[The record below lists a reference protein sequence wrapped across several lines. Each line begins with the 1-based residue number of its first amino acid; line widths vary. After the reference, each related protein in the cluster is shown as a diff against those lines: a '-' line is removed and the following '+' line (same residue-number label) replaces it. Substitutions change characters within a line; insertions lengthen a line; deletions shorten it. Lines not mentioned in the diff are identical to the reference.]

1 MPLTSAEVLI
11 DVHAQED
18 RSGDLVRERRTTP
31 FRYFV
36 SLLDGTAA
44 NQAQMVWSDSRTLA
58 SGAETI
64 TFSSIADTRD
74 GAAVSLNFSAVKTVV
89 VKNTHPTLTVTFSG
103 AFTAWPLKPGGMMA
117 IVDPSAD
124 GVAGPSLVVSGSAGV
139 TYDIIVI
146 GEGTVT

>member
-1 MPLTSAEVLI
+1 MSFSADVLI
-11 DVHAQED
+11 RAVAVETAT
-18 RSGDLVRERRTTP
+18 GDLVRDIRTTP
-31 FRYFV
+31 FDYYV
-36 SLLDGTAA
+36 SFAPGTAA
-44 NQAQMVWSDSRTLA
+44 NEAQIAWSDSRTLA

-64 TFSSIADTRD
+64 TFTSIADTRD
-74 GAAVSLNFSAVKTVV
+74 GAAVSLNFSAVKAVV
-89 VKNTHPTLTVTFSG
+89 VKNTHPSLTVTFSG
-103 AFTAWPLKPGGMMA
+103 AFTAWPLKPGGVVV